1 MNRHVYCESY
11 KTCNPKIAFVDYMCT
26 DASYTIFNR
35 EDCYTITDYNQDCVK
50 CASRGGLFCLDNDK
64 CYLRSIKREIDDGG
78 KFCSRQYITSYVLC
92 GEEDG
97 SNGCQSKKK
106 KHIDDVW
113 LDE

>member
-1 MNRHVYCESY
+1 MYCESY